1 MEQNNQ
7 DKQLEFGVQPLDA
20 IMEDFSFKNSDLV
33 QASEE
38 QLTHKIVRKARN
50 GRKISTKLQRK
61 VLNALNARVLYMEP
75 EAQSYTLN
83 QLFNYR

>member
-1 MEQNNQ
+1 MEQNTQ
-7 DKQLEFGVQPLDA
+7 EKQLEFGIQPLDA
-20 IMEDFSFKNSDLV
+20 IIEDFSFKNSDLV

-50 GRKISTKLQRK
+50 GRKISSKLQRK
-61 VLNALNARVLYMEP
+61 VLNALNAKILYVEP
-75 EAQSYTLN
+75 EASPYTLA